1 MNYNHECDIM
11 EKIRG
16 ILIGRMQ
23 PVHNGHMQIIKK
35 ILEEVDE
42 IIIGIGSAQ
51 ISHELKDPF
60 TAGER
65 IVMMNQA
72 LADMGVDPSRYYI
85 IPMQD
90 INFNA
95 IWVSHVKML
104 TPPFSIVY
112 SGNSLVKQL
121 FSEEGFDVRQPPL
134 YDRLHLSGTEVRRMI
149 LEDDDWEDLVPE
161 ATVNLL
167 KEINGIERL
176 KNLSVKEV
184 SDI

>member
-1 MNYNHECDIM
+1 M

-23 PVHNGHMQIIKK
+23 PVHNGHMQVINK
-35 ILEEVDE
+35 ILDEVDE

-51 ISHELKDPF
+51 LSHELKDPF

-65 IVMMNQA
+65 IVMMSQA
-72 LADMGVDPSRYYI
+72 LAERGVDSSRYYI

-112 SGNSLVKQL
+112 SGNPLVKQL
-121 FSEEGFDVRQPPL
+121 FQEESF
-134 YDRLHLSGTEVRRMI
+134 EVRRRI
-149 LEDDDWEDLVPE
+149 LAGENWQELVPN
-161 ATVNLL
+161 ATIELL
-167 KEINGIERL
+167 DEINGVERL
-176 KNLSVKEV
+176 KNLSQKEV

>member
-1 MNYNHECDIM
+1 MINMD
-11 EKIRG
+11 KVRG

-23 PVHNGHMQIIKK
+23 PVHNGHMEVIKR

-42 IIIGIGSAQ
+42 IVIGIGSAQ
-51 ISHELKDPF
+51 LSHEVKDPF

-65 IVMMNQA
+65 VVMMNQA
-72 LADMGVDPSRYYI
+72 LAEIDVDPSRYYI

-112 SGNSLVKQL
+112 SGNPLVKQL
-121 FSEEGFDVRQPPL
+121 FSEEGYEVRQPPL
-134 YDRLHLSGTEVRRMI
+134 YDRLNLSGTEVRRRI
-149 LEDDDWEDLVPE
+149 LKDENWQELVPN
-161 ATVNLL
+161 ATVELL
-167 KEINGIERL
+167 REIDGVNRL
-176 KNLSVKEV
+176 KNLSAKEI

>member
-1 MNYNHECDIM
+1 M

-23 PVHNGHMQIIKK
+23 PVHNGHMQVINK
-35 ILEEVDE
+35 ILDEVDE

-51 ISHELKDPF
+51 LSHELKDPF

-65 IVMMNQA
+65 IVMMSQA
-72 LADMGVDPSRYYI
+72 LAERDVDSSRYYI

-112 SGNSLVKQL
+112 SGNPLVKQL
-121 FSEEGFDVRQPPL
+121 FQEESFEVRQPPL
-134 YDRLHLSGTEVRRMI
+134 YDRLHLSGSEVRRRI
-149 LEDDDWEDLVPE
+149 LAGENWQELVPN
-161 ATVNLL
+161 ATIELL
-167 KEINGIERL
+167 DEINGVERL
-176 KNLSVKEV
+176 KNLSQKEV

>member
-1 MNYNHECDIM
+1 M

-23 PVHNGHMQIIKK
+23 PVHNGHMQVIDK
-35 ILEEVDE
+35 ILDEVDE

-51 ISHELKDPF
+51 LSHELKDPF

-65 IVMMNQA
+65 IVMMSQA
-72 LADMGVDPSRYYI
+72 LAERDVDSSRYYI

-112 SGNSLVKQL
+112 SGNPLVKQL
-121 FSEEGFDVRQPPL
+121 FQEESFEVRQPPL
-134 YDRLHLSGTEVRRMI
+134 YDRLHLSGSEVRRRI
-149 LEDDDWEDLVPE
+149 LAGENWQELVPN
-161 ATVNLL
+161 ATIELL
-167 KEINGIERL
+167 DEINGIERL
-176 KNLSVKEV
+176 KNLSQKEV

>member
-1 MNYNHECDIM
+1 MN
-11 EKIRG
+11 KTRG

-23 PVHNGHMQIIKK
+23 PVHNGHMQVIKK
-35 ILEEVDE
+35 ILDEVDE

-51 ISHELKDPF
+51 LSHEAKDPF

-65 IVMMNQA
+65 LVMISQA
-72 LADMGVDPSRYYI
+72 LAEEGIDSSKYYI

-121 FSEEGFDVRQPPL
+121 FSEEGFEVRQPPL
-134 YDRLHLSGTEVRRMI
+134 YDRLHLSGTEVRRRI
-149 LEDDDWEDLVPE
+149 LEDENWQELVPK
-161 ATVNLL
+161 ATADVIN
-167 KEINGIERL
+167 EINGIERM
-176 KNLSVKEV
+176 KNLSIKEI

>member
-1 MNYNHECDIM
+1 MD
-11 EKIRG
+11 KIRG

-23 PVHNGHMQIIKK
+23 PVHNGHMQVIKK

-51 ISHELKDPF
+51 LSHELKDPF

-65 IVMMNQA
+65 VLMINQA
-72 LADMGVDPSRYYI
+72 LADADVDPSRYYI

-95 IWVSHVKML
+95 LWVSHVKLL

-121 FSEEGFDVRQPPL
+121 FCEEGFEVKQPPL
-134 YDRLHLSGTEVRRMI
+134 YDRLHLSGTEVRRRI
-149 LEDDDWEDLVPE
+149 LEDSDWEELVPE
-161 ATVNLL
+161 ATVKLIH
-167 KEINGIERL
+167 EINGIERL
-176 KNLSVKEV
+176 KNLSVKEI

>member
-1 MNYNHECDIM
+1 MH
-11 EKIRG
+11 KVRG

-23 PVHNGHMQIIKK
+23 PVHNGHMAVIKQI
-35 ILEEVDE
+35 LNEVDE

-51 ISHELKDPF
+51 ASHELKDPF

-65 IVMMNQA
+65 IVMMSQA
-72 LADMGVDPSRYYI
+72 LAEKDIDPSRYYI

-112 SGNSLVKQL
+112 SGNPLVKQL
-121 FSEEGFDVRQPPL
+121 FNEEGYEVRQPPL
-134 YDRLHLSGTEVRRMI
+134 YDRKHLSGSEVRKRI
-149 LEDDDWEDLVPE
+149 LNDDDWQELVPK
-161 ATVNLL
+161 AVVDVIN
-167 KEINGIERL
+167 EINGVERL

-184 SDI
+184 SEL

>member
-1 MNYNHECDIM
+1 M

-23 PVHNGHMQIIKK
+23 PVHNGHMQVIDK
-35 ILEEVDE
+35 ILDEVDE

-51 ISHELKDPF
+51 LSHELKDPF

-65 IVMMNQA
+65 IVMMSQA
-72 LADMGVDPSRYYI
+72 LAERDVDSSRYYI

-112 SGNSLVKQL
+112 SGNPLVKQL
-121 FSEEGFDVRQPPL
+121 FQEESFEVRQPPL
-134 YDRLHLSGTEVRRMI
+134 YDRIHLSGSEVRRRI
-149 LEDDDWEDLVPE
+149 LAGENWQELVPN
-161 ATVNLL
+161 ATIELL
-167 KEINGIERL
+167 DEINGVERL
-176 KNLSVKEV
+176 KNLSQKEV